1 MSHSIKSFFKQPL
14 VQLVALGALV
24 FGVSSWLNAGTGAQ
38 ADRVVVITAAEVE
51 AQRATWEARWGRPPT
66 EQELQGT
73 LDQLVREQVLARE
86 ALNMGLDEDDV
97 VIRRRLVQKVEFLTD
112 GLANLQQPSEQ
123 DLRSYYAERKDEYQF
138 PAQVTFAHVFF
149 SPDSRGATQAEADAR
164 AALDAIRAGG
174 VSLEGALDMGDR
186 IMLETAYEAH
196 SPAQVRRVF
205 GLEFTDALFA
215 IGEAGWHGPI
225 RSGYGAHLVFL
236 QEWVAAEEP
245 AWELVAPQV
254 EADWRLERQTEAR
267 DLMYSTVLEQY
278 TVVVEDPE
286 QPAGQR

>member
-1 MSHSIKSFFKQPL
+1 MGQSIKSFFKQPL
-14 VQLVALGALV
+14 VQLVALGGLV
-24 FGVSSWLNAGTGAQ
+24 FGVSSWLDAGSGAQ
-38 ADRVVVITAAEVE
+38 ADRVVVITVAEVE

-73 LDQLVREQVLARE
+73 LDQLVREQVLAQE
-86 ALNMGLDEDDV
+86 AIRMGLDKDDV

-112 GLANLQQPSEQ
+112 GLATLQQPSEQ

-149 SPDSRGATQAEADAR
+149 SPDSRGATRAEADAR

-174 VSLEGALDMGDR
+174 VSLEGALEMGDR
-186 IMLETAYEAH
+186 IMLEPAYQAH

-205 GLEFTDALFA
+205 GQEFTDALFA
-215 IGEAGWHGPI
+215 IGETGWHGPI
-225 RSGYGAHLVFL
+225 ASGYGVHLVFL
-236 QEWVAAEEP
+236 QDWVAAEEP
-245 AWELVAPQV
+245 AWELVAPRV
-254 EADWRLERQTEAR
+254 EADWRLQRQTEAR